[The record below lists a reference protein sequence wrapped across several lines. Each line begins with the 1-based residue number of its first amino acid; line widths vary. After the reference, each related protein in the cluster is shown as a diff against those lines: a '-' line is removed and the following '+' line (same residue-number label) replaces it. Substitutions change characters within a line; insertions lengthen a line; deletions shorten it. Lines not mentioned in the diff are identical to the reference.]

1 MELRCVCAARNAW
14 KSALAYETAAQR
26 RVVAEMLRG
35 DESRVEADGSAVQ
48 GGIGSCGHRVVE
60 VAAWPCVAVAAPCA
74 YEGLSGTISGE
85 GRRR

>member
-14 KSALAYETAAQR
+14 KSALAYEAAAQR

-60 VAAWPCVAVAAPCA
+60 VAAWPCRVRGGGGAVRVRGSERD
-74 YEGLSGTISGE
+74 Y
-85 GRRR
+85 